1 MTTPRSQLISLD
13 VTPYYHCVS
22 RCVRRSFLC
31 GEDEVSGRSY
41 EHRRDWLE
49 HRILKLANIYCID
62 ICAYAVM
69 SNHYHL
75 VVHINRAKAES
86 LSNDAVIGR
95 WQTEHQL
102 PTIIQRYIKRQLTG
116 KAEYQCCE
124 QLIHRW
130 RRRLYSLSWMMKEL
144 NFEIALQA
152 NREDGCTGHFWEGRF
167 KSQALLDEKAVLA
180 AMTYVDLNPVRTKI
194 AETPETSEYTSL
206 KKRLDSLEAN
216 QPTPHGLFPFIG
228 YELLEQPD
236 GIPFRLMDYIE
247 WVDLAGRQ
255 IREDKRGF
263 IDAHQPEILTR
274 LSLNQTECLKLMT
287 GLERRRRIWVGS
299 AESLKSTKTALNK
312 SRIDGLKI

>member
-1 MTTPRSQLISLD
+1 MTTPRSQLIALD

-31 GEDEVSGRSY
+31 GEDAVSGRSY

-49 HRILKLANIYCID
+49 KRILKLADIYCID

-75 VVHINRAKAES
+75 VVHINRPKAES
-86 LSNDAVIGR
+86 LTDDEVIER
-95 WQTEHQL
+95 WGMEHQL
-102 PTIIQRYIKRQLTG
+102 PPLIQRYVKRQLIC
-116 KAEYQCCE
+116 KAEYKCCE
-124 QLIHRW
+124 QVIASW
-130 RRRLYSLSWMMKEL
+130 RDRLSCLSWMMKEL
-144 NFEIALQA
+144 NFKIALQA
-152 NREDGCTGHFWEGRF
+152 NQEDDCTGHFWEGRF

-180 AMTYVDLNPVRTKI
+180 AMTYVDLNPVRAKI
-194 AETPETSEYTSL
+194 AQTPETSEYTSL
-206 KKRLDSLEAN
+206 KKRLDSLEAD
-216 QPTPHGLFPFIG
+216 QPTPHGLYPFIG
-228 YELLEQPD
+228 YERLNQPD

-263 IDAHQPEILTR
+263 IDERQPEILTR
-274 LSLNQTECLKLMT
+274 LSLNQTDCLKLINDM
-287 GLERRRRIWVGS
+287 ERRRRIWVGS
-299 AESLKSTKTALNK
+299 AESLESTKTELNK